1 MQQRPVQEK
10 SDARPRVV
18 DVIAE
23 GLSLIVTRPW
33 LMLVPI
39 LLDVVIWLGVK
50 IEPSA
55 LINELIDLV
64 EDSTIADTED
74 VISTMQ
80 DLGDSNMTQL
90 AALFVPSMLSGGG
103 DADIYQLFDQRIWT
117 PGAGAVVLVG
127 FGLVFIASLLAM
139 VYTVPIANAIIGR
152 KLSIGG
158 NVALIVRAWARMI
171 AFIVLCLG
179 ALMAI
184 IVPTAI
190 MSVIF
195 APLLPLVTSI
205 LMIGAIA
212 ALLFFYF
219 VFDAIVIAD
228 VGPIKAVRMSVEIVR
243 RNMRAVLGLVLA
255 SLLLTTGIP
264 EIVSGML
271 GSLPGLVLAVLL
283 QAVIATGAT
292 AASMFFFV
300 DRLRQWQPG
309 LIELP
314 QTAPAF
320 DLSR

>member
-64 EDSTIADTED
+64 DDSTIADTED

-80 DLGDSNMTQL
+80 DLGDSNMIQL

-127 FGLVFIASLLAM
+127 FGLVFVASLLAM

-228 VGPIKAVRMSVEIVR
+228 VGPLKAVRMSVEIVR

>member
-50 IEPSA
+50 IEPGA

-64 EDSTIADTED
+64 DDSTIADTED

-228 VGPIKAVRMSVEIVR
+228 VGPLKAVRMSVEIVR

>member
-1 MQQRPVQEK
+1 M
-10 SDARPRVV
+10 
-18 DVIAE
+18 
-23 GLSLIVTRPW
+23 
-33 LMLVPI
+33 
-39 LLDVVIWLGVK
+39 
-50 IEPSA
+50 
-55 LINELIDLV
+55 
-64 EDSTIADTED
+64 
-74 VISTMQ
+74 
-80 DLGDSNMTQL
+80 
-90 AALFVPSMLSGGG
+90 
-103 DADIYQLFDQRIWT
+103 
-117 PGAGAVVLVG
+117 VG

-152 KLSIGG
+152 KLGIAGS
-158 NVALIVRAWARMI
+158 VALIVRAWVRMI
-171 AFIVLCLG
+171 AFIVLCVGVLI
-179 ALMAI
+179 AI

-212 ALLFFYF
+212 GLLFFYF

-228 VGPIKAVRMSVEIVR
+228 VGPLKAVRMSVEIVR

>member
-64 EDSTIADTED
+64 DDSTIADTED

-171 AFIVLCLG
+171 AFIVLCVG

-228 VGPIKAVRMSVEIVR
+228 VGPLKAVRMSVEIVR

-271 GSLPGLVLAVLL
+271 DSLPGLVLAVLL

>member
-228 VGPIKAVRMSVEIVR
+228 VGPLKAVRMSVEIVR

>member
-64 EDSTIADTED
+64 DDSTIADTED

-212 ALLFFYF
+212 GLLFFYF

-228 VGPIKAVRMSVEIVR
+228 VGPLKAVRMSVEIVR

-271 GSLPGLVLAVLL
+271 DSLPGLVLAVLL

>member
-127 FGLVFIASLLAM
+127 FGLVFVASLLAM

-171 AFIVLCLG
+171 AFIVLCVG

-228 VGPIKAVRMSVEIVR
+228 VGPLKAVRMSVEIVR

>member
-64 EDSTIADTED
+64 DDSTIADTED

-228 VGPIKAVRMSVEIVR
+228 VGPLKAVRMSVEIVR

>member
-64 EDSTIADTED
+64 DDSTIADTED

-171 AFIVLCLG
+171 AFIVLCVG

-228 VGPIKAVRMSVEIVR
+228 VGPLKAVRMSVEIVR

>member
-64 EDSTIADTED
+64 DDSTIADTED

-127 FGLVFIASLLAM
+127 FGLVFVASLLAM

-228 VGPIKAVRMSVEIVR
+228 VGPLKAVRMSVEIVR

>member
-1 MQQRPVQEK
+1 MQQRPVQEN

-64 EDSTIADTED
+64 DDSTIADTED

-171 AFIVLCLG
+171 AFIVLCVG

-228 VGPIKAVRMSVEIVR
+228 VGPLKAVRMSVEIVR

>member
-64 EDSTIADTED
+64 DDSTIADTED

-103 DADIYQLFDQRIWT
+103 DADIYHLFDQRIWT

-228 VGPIKAVRMSVEIVR
+228 VGPLKAVRMSVEIVR

>member
-64 EDSTIADTED
+64 DDSTIADTED

-127 FGLVFIASLLAM
+127 FGLVFVASLLAM

-171 AFIVLCLG
+171 AFIVLCVG

-228 VGPIKAVRMSVEIVR
+228 VGPLKAVRMSVEIVR

>member
-64 EDSTIADTED
+64 DDSTIADTED

-127 FGLVFIASLLAM
+127 FGLVFVASLLAM

-228 VGPIKAVRMSVEIVR
+228 VGPLKAVRMSVEIVR

-309 LIELP
+309 LIELT

>member
-158 NVALIVRAWARMI
+158 NVALIVRAWTRMI
-171 AFIVLCLG
+171 AFIVLCVG